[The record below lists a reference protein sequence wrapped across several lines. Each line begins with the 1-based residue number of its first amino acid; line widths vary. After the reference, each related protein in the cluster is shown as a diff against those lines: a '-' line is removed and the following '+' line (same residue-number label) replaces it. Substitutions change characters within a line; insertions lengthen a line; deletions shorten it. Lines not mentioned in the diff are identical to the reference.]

1 MSLLRHNLRRNCESN
16 LVVAFYNWPKKC
28 LEVQLE
34 NTRHIKLPFDA
45 TIDGLFLK
53 FDHYFN
59 RREAATN
66 LTFLEEI

>member
-1 MSLLRHNLRRNCESN
+1 MSVSCHNLRRNCRFH
-16 LVVAFYNWPKKC
+16 LLAAFYNWPKKC
-28 LEVQLE
+28 SEVQLD
-34 NTRHIKLPFDA
+34 NVVHKKLPFDV

-53 FDHYFN
+53 FDYYFN

>member
-1 MSLLRHNLRRNCESN
+1 MSVARHNLSRNCGFH
-16 LVVAFYNWPKKC
+16 LLAAFFNWPKKC
-28 LEVQLE
+28 SEVQLG
-34 NTRHIKLPFDA
+34 NIRHIKLPFDA